1 MLTSEKT
8 IEFPSTKIS
17 VSDLA
22 STKIT
27 ELIETNAAKKNLD
40 KDTLFLRVYVAG
52 GGCSGVQYG
61 MALTSDK
68 RDDDELIEVAQIK
81 IIVDPMS
88 KTYLDGATVDYI
100 DHELGARFKITP
112 PENLQMGGGCS
123 CGSGGGCGSGSCG

>member
-1 MLTSEKT
+1 MITSEKT
-8 IEFPSTKIS
+8 IELPTINIT
-17 VSDLA
+17 VSELA
-22 STKIT
+22 SSKIT

-68 RDDDELIEVAQIK
+68 REDDETVQVSDIK

-88 KTYLDGATVDYI
+88 KTYLDGATVDFI
-100 DHELGARFKITP
+100 DHELGARFKISP
-112 PENLQMGGGCS
+112 PENLQQGGGCS
-123 CGSGGGCGSGSCG
+123 CGSGGGCC